1 MKSASVEG
9 ATLSRPFGM
18 SVRGS
23 FIDAIHHPQLLHVG
37 EHPVGLQQ
45 TFADGQ
51 GFSWAAY

>member
-18 SVRGS
+18 SVRTA
-23 FIDAIHHPQLLHVG
+23 FLAAIHHPHLLGVG
-37 EHPVGLQQ
+37 KHPVGLQQ

>member
-23 FIDAIHHPQLLHVG
+23 FIDAIHHPHLLHVG